1 MGGILK
7 LTNINVNEFKEFVK
21 TLSIEDINRIN
32 QREIDTTKK
41 EYKKF
46 VESFKEEE
54 CYLCGSP
61 LKTISIKKPCLH
73 WLIKKYYS
81 NKGGF

>member
-1 MGGILK
+1 M
-7 LTNINVNEFKEFVK
+7 TNINVNEFKEFVK

-32 QREIDTTKK
+32 QREIDTTEK

-46 VESFKEEE
+46 FKSFKEEK

-61 LKTISIKKPCLH
+61 LKTISIKKTVFTLAY
-73 WLIKKYYS
+73 KRM
-81 NKGGF
+81 